1 LFAKPIRGSGCFCGI
16 DAAMGRLSGGFCSQR
31 GQSDVLWNLGA
42 TLIPSQCILWA
53 LMLWALFYYRIDRE
67 RHQANLA
74 QLQR

>member
-1 LFAKPIRGSGCFCGI
+1 MLQWVDFSEGS
-16 DAAMGRLSGGFCSQR
+16 APSEVSP
-31 GQSDVLWNLGA
+31 DVLWNLGA